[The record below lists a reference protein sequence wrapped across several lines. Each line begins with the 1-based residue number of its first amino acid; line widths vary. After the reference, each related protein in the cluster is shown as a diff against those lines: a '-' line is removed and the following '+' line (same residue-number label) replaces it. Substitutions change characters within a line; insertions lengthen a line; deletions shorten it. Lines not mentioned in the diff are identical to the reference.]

1 MNKLIIS
8 GRLTRD
14 AEQRFL
20 ASGTAVLSFSVANNT
35 GYGEKQET
43 HYFDCSLF
51 GKRAE
56 GKLIDFLKKGTQVVV
71 EGEISLNTY
80 EKKDGTTGASLR
92 VFVQNVELMGG
103 RSESESR
110 PSSEMNNKTP
120 SSPNQKPEN
129 VSAQAEAFED
139 DIPF

>member
-1 MNKLIIS
+1 MNKLLIT

-20 ASGTAVLSFSVANNT
+20 PSGKAVLQFSVANNT
-35 GYGEKQET
+35 GIAENQQT

-56 GKLIDFLKKGTQVVV
+56 GKLKDYMPKGTAVLV
-71 EGEISLNTY
+71 EGEISLNTFQ
-80 EKKDGTTGASLR
+80 KNDGSTGASLR
-92 VFVQNVELMGG
+92 VFVQNVELIGG
-103 RSESESR
+103 KSEGQQQQQR
-110 PSSEMNNKTP
+110 PQQRP
-120 SSPNQKPEN
+120 AKPVQQTDN
-129 VSAQAEAFED
+129 FDGFDD

>member
-1 MNKLIIS
+1 MNKLLIT

-20 ASGTAVLSFSVANNT
+20 PSGKAVLQFSVANNT
-35 GYGEKQET
+35 GIADNQQT

-56 GKLIDFLKKGTQVVV
+56 GKLKDYMLKGQQVLV
-71 EGEISLNTY
+71 EGEISLNTFQ
-80 EKKDGTTGASLR
+80 KNDGSTGASLR
-92 VFVQNVELMGG
+92 VFVQNVELIGG
-103 RSESESR
+103 KSEGQQPQQQR
-110 PSSEMNNKTP
+110 PAK
-120 SSPNQKPEN
+120 
-129 VSAQAEAFED
+129 QAPQQQRDNFDDVPYDD

>member
-20 ASGTAVLSFSVANNT
+20 PSGKAVLQFSVANNT
-35 GYGEKQET
+35 GISEKQQT

-56 GKLIDFLKKGTQVVV
+56 GKLKDYMLKGTAVLV
-71 EGEISLNTY
+71 EGEISLNTFQ
-80 EKKDGTTGASLR
+80 KNDGTTGASLR
-92 VFVQNVELMGG
+92 VFVQNIELIGG
-103 RSESESR
+103 KSEGTQEQR
-110 PSSEMNNKTP
+110 PQQRP
-120 SSPNQKPEN
+120 AKPVQQTDNFDEDG
-129 VSAQAEAFED
+129 FED
-139 DIPF
+139 CPF